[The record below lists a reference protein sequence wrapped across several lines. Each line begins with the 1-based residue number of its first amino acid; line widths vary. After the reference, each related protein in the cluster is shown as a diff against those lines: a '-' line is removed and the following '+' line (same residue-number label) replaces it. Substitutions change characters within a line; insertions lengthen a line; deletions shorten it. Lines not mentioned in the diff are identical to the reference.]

1 MQIAPNLT
9 LGLKTIKENVHL
21 RQKNMMYSN
30 RSKEHFQ
37 TTQLYMSSV
46 KNGVESIS
54 VRFLVRNY
62 FDSNFVALDIEMTM
76 KKSAEYKTNA
86 SAKYLD

>member
-1 MQIAPNLT
+1 
-9 LGLKTIKENVHL
+9 
-21 RQKNMMYSN
+21 
-30 RSKEHFQ
+30 
-37 TTQLYMSSV
+37 MSSV